1 MKAQWDG
8 DFFCLFYYSGVRQ
21 GGYKMDS
28 AILRDKVGFWKEC
41 RCPWLVEVL
50 TVGTGRKKK
59 QKVMID
65 RSCCARTQSV

>member
-1 MKAQWDG
+1 
-8 DFFCLFYYSGVRQ
+8 
-21 GGYKMDS
+21 MDS